1 MTRAHVRLATAL
13 AVTLAAT
20 VPALPAH
27 AAPAAP
33 YQWVALGD
41 SYAAGAIPAAGVE
54 LAVSGGRDG
63 CGRTAGSYPEL
74 LRERLSAVFDLT
86 NVTCAGATIA
96 NLYNQ
101 PQEPT
106 GYNLPFFDV
115 FDPDYPFPVVPPQI
129 DAITES
135 ANLVTIGVG
144 GNTFGFLELVYACLQ
159 LGSYA
164 DKDLDHPC
172 SDYFTSGGDGVPT
185 VTERL
190 TIVSQEYGDLIEMIR
205 AQAPN
210 VSVVVVG
217 YPSIIP
223 EDVNTCVYGDS
234 PRALRNFA
242 TATYPDLRW
251 LRSDVLE
258 RLNQVI
264 AQQAAMHNA
273 IYVDTYTATLGHDVC
288 RPDGAN
294 WVEGIVDRS
303 GGWALIHPNAAGHAR
318 IADTIE
324 AVLPPR

>member
-1 MTRAHVRLATAL
+1 MTRAHARIAAVL
-13 AVTLAAT
+13 AVTLAAS
-20 VPALPAH
+20 VPALPSQ

-33 YQWVALGD
+33 LQWVALGD

-54 LAVSGGRDG
+54 LPVPGGRDG
-63 CGRTAGSYPEL
+63 CGRTAGSYPEV
-74 LRERLSAVFDLT
+74 LRERLAQQYDLT

-96 NLYNQ
+96 NLYDQ
-101 PQEPT
+101 SQEPT

-115 FDPDYPFPVVPPQI
+115 FDPDYPFPLVPPQI
-129 DAITES
+129 SAIPES

-144 GNTFGFLELVYACLQ
+144 GNTFGFAELVYACLQ
-159 LGSYA
+159 LGSIS

-172 SDYFTSGGDGVPT
+172 TDYFTSGGDGVPT

-190 TIVSQEYGDLIEMIR
+190 TTVSQEYGDLIEMIR
-205 AQAPN
+205 AVAPN
-210 VSVVVVG
+210 ATVVAVG

-223 EDVNTCVYGDS
+223 EDVNTCAYGTD

-264 AQQAAMHNA
+264 AQQAAVHNA
-273 IYVDTYTATLGHDVC
+273 VYVDTYAATLGHDVC

-303 GGWALIHPNAAGHAR
+303 GGWALIHPNAAGHQR
-318 IADTIE
+318 VADAIE
-324 AVLPPR
+324 AVLPRR